1 MEIEKSP
8 LPIFTK
14 PQTGKEGWEKTKM
27 EKQGTEVYKQIPH
40 SMGQH
45 YVRTSRELV
54 YGPCKMYLP
63 FAVRSRI
70 FASSERYLPNSLNN
84 QPQDFPGGPEA
95 KTTCFQR
102 RGQGSIPGQGTR
114 SHKLQLRV
122 CLLKLKIL
130 PATTKTWHIQINKYM
145 LERNQSLKCCAVRQ
159 YHRK

>member
-1 MEIEKSP
+1 MGKNKDGKTGYRGI
-8 LPIFTK
+8 
-14 PQTGKEGWEKTKM
+14 QTNSTF
-27 EKQGTEVYKQIPH
+27 H
-40 SMGQH
+40 
-45 YVRTSRELV
+45 
-54 YGPCKMYLP
+54 GPTLCEDIKGAGLWTMQDVP
-63 FAVRSRI
+63 SFAVRSRV
-70 FASSERYLPNSLNN
+70 FASSERYFPNSLNN

-159 YHRK
+159 YHLK